1 MRQDT
6 AALDSPL
13 RGSIAVDL
21 VSLDSGETIVGGTLT
36 LYQVAKAEV
45 LEGEIKFYTDEFG
58 TVWMILTAEEKSESE
73 KKALA
78 EALKL
83 MWEQNNIIG

>member
-1 MRQDT
+1 MKTARYAGIFVDCFIYDFGSRHDGFLRQDT

-45 LEGEIKFYTDEFG
+45 LEGEIKFY
-58 TVWMILTAEEKSESE
+58 LYR
-73 KKALA
+73 
-78 EALKL
+78 
-83 MWEQNNIIG
+83 